1 MAAKP
6 RTTRS
11 KRPKNGSS
19 PKSTASNESSESGL
33 FVNAYNAV
41 AGLSIPQKV
50 GLGVSAVALLS
61 TAFVT
66 FGPAAKSGKNKM
78 KSLTPDGRR
87 SKMEEIEPWKC
98 KTPRRGKKGK
108 KGKTEMISTEQI
120 TKAFQTCLA
129 SKRPQQQLVADEF
142 FSQIK
147 MWSSDQLEVD
157 GQTIVVNFLF
167 WYYRSANVPAT
178 RFTSEQAEHIR
189 YWADYPITAD
199 LKWDFYNIK
208 FDYLYS
214 TALLQQS
221 IPHMKQF
228 YRWICGETPRS
239 VPEDA
244 SSRKPNYYLTKYQ
257 AACILGDWKDG
268 VKTVGQRL
276 KALSNNGATAGG
288 GSGAATTRSDYFMH
302 YTLRAL
308 ELPTSNPNFG
318 LMYKI
323 VDKLEAEFP
332 PMDLPPPQFGSW
344 SILSF
349 KYKNSEDGTSYLQ
362 DQDFIFASDKIK
374 GDDGWYTFYPQQSTM
389 TSRLPKK
396 VQIWGRVC
404 QMVSPVFGAAGFL
417 PLTGSWSDTKLY
429 MQTNWT
435 FRGKGNR
442 LTRKHVIMRCERF
455 PLEEEV
461 ESKDFFGKTKSDKGF
476 LWRGHI
482 TIHMKKLPKGM
493 TIRNLY
499 DDEGEDYFDG
509 EAAIQKKREQDA
521 DVKGNGA
528 VSEVNENADNDAPS
542 TSGTTETATADTA
555 TTETAKPAEESLTE
569 TQVYEVELVISKE
582 DAADKS
588 KEMTKAILSKMRNSP
603 TALSSAQVLRQ

>member
-1 MAAKP
+1 MASKP

-11 KRPKNGSS
+11 KRPKNSS
-19 PKSTASNESSESGL
+19 SSKSSASNDSSEPGL
-33 FVNAYNAV
+33 IGNVYNAV
-41 AGLSIPQKV
+41 AGLSIPQKL

-66 FGPAAKSGKNKM
+66 FGPSSKSGKSPT
-78 KSLTPDGRR
+78 KSLTPGGFGK
-87 SKMEEIEPWKC
+87 SKMEEIEPWKS
-98 KTPRRGKKGK
+98 KTPGGKGK
-108 KGKTEMISTEQI
+108 KGTKGKVDMISTAQI

-142 FSQIK
+142 YSQIK
-147 MWSSDQLEVD
+147 KWSSDQLEVD

-178 RFTSEQAEHIR
+178 RFLAEQADHIR
-189 YWADYPITAD
+189 DWANYPLTD
-199 LKWDFYNIK
+199 DMKWDYYNIK

-228 YRWICGETPRS
+228 YRWICSESPRS

-244 SSRKPNYYLTKYQ
+244 SSRKPNYHLTKFQ

-276 KALSNNGATAGG
+276 KALASNAGTAGG
-288 GSGAATTRSDYFMH
+288 ATTRSDYFMH

-308 ELPTSNPNFG
+308 ELPASNPNFG
-318 LMYKI
+318 LLYKI
-323 VDKLEAEFP
+323 VDKLETEFP
-332 PMDLPPPQFGSW
+332 ALDLPPPQFGKW
-344 SILSF
+344 NILSF
-349 KYKNSEDGTSYLQ
+349 KYKNVEDGTSYLQ

-374 GDDGWYTFYPQQSTM
+374 GDDGWYTFYPQDSTM
-389 TSRLPKK
+389 TSRIPKK
-396 VQIWGRVC
+396 VHIWGRVC
-404 QMVSPVFGAAGFL
+404 QLVSPVFGAAGFL

-429 MQTNWT
+429 MQTSWT
-435 FRGKGNR
+435 FRGTGNR
-442 LTRKHVIMRCERF
+442 LTRKHVIMRCERL

-461 ESKDFFGKTKSDKGF
+461 ESKDFFGKTRTEKGY
-476 LWRGHI
+476 LWRGNI

-509 EAAIQKKREQDA
+509 EAAIQKKKEQEQEQKTKGDV

-528 VSEVNENADNDAPS
+528 VDENAADGAVEETQNDEQETNEKA
-542 TSGTTETATADTA
+542 TE
-555 TTETAKPAEESLTE
+555 KGAEKTVTE
-569 TQVYEVELVISKE
+569 TQVYELELVISKE
-582 DAADKS
+582 EADKA
-588 KEMTKAILSKMRNSP
+588 KEMTKSILSKMRNSP
-603 TALSSAQVLRQ
+603 NALSSAQVLRE